1 VRQLT
6 VGVDLVDHVLEL
18 GLGRVLAQRPHDG
31 AQLLGRDGAVAV
43 LVEQREGL
51 LELGD
56 LLLCQLVSLRR
67 KKKESFF

>member
-1 VRQLT
+1 
-6 VGVDLVDHVLEL
+6 LEL
-18 GLGRVLAQRPHDG
+18 GLGGVLAQRPHDG